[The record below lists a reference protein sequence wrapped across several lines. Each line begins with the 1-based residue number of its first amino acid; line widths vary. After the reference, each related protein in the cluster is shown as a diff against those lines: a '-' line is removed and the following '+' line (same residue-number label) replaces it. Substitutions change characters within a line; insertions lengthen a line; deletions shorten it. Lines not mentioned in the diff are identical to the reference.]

1 MVFQKRFLT
10 YSDAVCSGEAKLVI
24 QAVML
29 GFWRGRV
36 VLAAKGE
43 KKERKTASS
52 FSPQMFTAILYT

>member
-1 MVFQKRFLT
+1 
-10 YSDAVCSGEAKLVI
+10 VCSGEAKLVI